1 MATLLLFVLL
11 FFSAAL
17 LVMVI
22 YTIDRLNSV
31 EKITSLLNTV
41 VAPSPSVSGVETPSM
56 FEGLT
61 GMLLWEAMSGK
72 PVEGWDK
79 EALDE
84 MRPRYRIVL
93 QKHIE
98 ALFDEGLLDGHKE
111 TFKHL
116 PANGMVVSML
126 RGTIESWMPQ
136 NYASAIYQVGI
147 EWSRNEIEE
156 AVRLRERL
164 DLVVDELFSDCEI
177 ELKNPISNTLMP
189 VSEEELLRKEDSAA
203 VSENPEASDPAGD
216 IPALA
221 SNSLESPPEDSST
234 SAPDVNQDPKTDNK
248 EDNQTPPKPK
258 EEVNSSVGVP
268 EPVA

>member
-1 MATLLLFVLL
+1 
-11 FFSAAL
+11 
-17 LVMVI
+17 MVI

-41 VAPSPSVSGVETPSM
+41 VAPSPSVTGVETPSM

-61 GMLLWEAMSGK
+61 GMVLWEAMSGK

-98 ALFDEGLLDGHKE
+98 AIFDEGLLDGHQE

-126 RGTIESWMPQ
+126 RGSIESWIPQ
-136 NYASAIYQVGI
+136 NYASAVYQVGI
-147 EWSRNEIEE
+147 EWARNEIEE
-156 AVRLRERL
+156 AERLRKRL

-177 ELKNPISNTLMP
+177 DLKNPMSNNLMP
-189 VSEEELLRKEDSAA
+189 VSEEELLRKEDSGSADE
-203 VSENPEASDPAGD
+203 SSDGSDQGTD
-216 IPALA
+216 IPAL
-221 SNSLESPPEDSST
+221 SNSTEDTSLPPSDL
-234 SAPDVNQDPKTDNK
+234 NQNPVTDTKQEKPATPKAKD
-248 EDNQTPPKPK
+248 
-258 EEVNSSVGVP
+258 EVNAGVGIP

>member
-61 GMLLWEAMSGK
+61 GMVLWEAMSGK

-98 ALFDEGLLDGHKE
+98 ALFDEGLLDGHQE
-111 TFKHL
+111 SFKHL

-126 RGTIESWMPQ
+126 RGTIESWIPQ

-147 EWSRNEIEE
+147 EWSRNEIDE
-156 AVRLRERL
+156 AARLRERL

-189 VSEEELLRKEDSAA
+189 VSEEELLRKEDSDATDEDSKSSDQA
-203 VSENPEASDPAGD
+203 DDPPVLANSVENPPK
-216 IPALA
+216 
-221 SNSLESPPEDSST
+221 DSST
-234 SAPDVNQDPKTDNK
+234 PNSLDNPETKGDQK
-248 EDNQTPPKPK
+248 EVSQTASKSK
-258 EEVNSSVGVP
+258 EEASTGVGVP

>member
-31 EKITSLLNTV
+31 EKITTLLNTV
-41 VAPSPSVSGVETPSM
+41 VAPSPSISGVETPSM

-61 GMLLWEAMSGK
+61 GMVLWEAMSGK

-98 ALFDEGLLDGHKE
+98 AIFDEGLLDGHQE
-111 TFKHL
+111 SFKHL

-126 RGTIESWMPQ
+126 RGTIESWIPQ
-136 NYASAIYQVGI
+136 NYASAVYQVGI
-147 EWSRNEIEE
+147 EWARNETDE
-156 AVRLRERL
+156 AERLRERL
-164 DLVVDELFSDCEI
+164 DLVIDEMFSDCEI
-177 ELKNPISNTLMP
+177 EIKNPMSNTLMP
-189 VSEEELLRKEDSAA
+189 VSEEETLRKED
-203 VSENPEASDPAGD
+203 VSLSEENPEGLDETPE
-216 IPALA
+216 IPAL
-221 SNSLESPPEDSST
+221 SNNVEEPPSSNT
-234 SAPDVNQDPKTDNK
+234 KAPDEDVEENNKVNTSKSK
-248 EDNQTPPKPK
+248 GEKVA
-258 EEVNSSVGVP
+258 EAAVP
-268 EPVA
+268 EPVS

>member
-31 EKITSLLNTV
+31 EKITTLLNTV
-41 VAPSPSVSGVETPSM
+41 VAPSPSVSGVEAPSM

-61 GMLLWEAMSGK
+61 GMVLWEAMSGK

-79 EALDE
+79 DSLDE

-98 ALFDEGLLDGHKE
+98 AIFDEGLLDGHQE
-111 TFKHL
+111 SFKHL

-126 RGTIESWMPQ
+126 RGSIESWIPQ
-136 NYASAIYQVGI
+136 NFASAFYQVGI
-147 EWSRNEIEE
+147 EWARNEIDE
-156 AVRLRERL
+156 AERLRKRL
-164 DLVVDELFSDCEI
+164 DLVADELFSDCEI
-177 ELKNPISNTLMP
+177 ELKNPLSNSLMP
-189 VSEEELLRKEDSAA
+189 VSEEELLRKEDDKGLED
-203 VSENPEASDPAGD
+203 ENSVEPAQSPET
-216 IPALA
+216 PAL
-221 SNSLESPPEDSST
+221 SNNVEDLSSSLPDQTVDSGIT
-234 SAPDVNQDPKTDNK
+234 PDSKQQKPTIS
-248 EDNQTPPKPK
+248 KPK
-258 EEVNSSVGVP
+258 AEVVAGVGVP
-268 EPVA
+268 EPVS

>member
-41 VAPSPSVSGVETPSM
+41 VAPSPSVSGIESPSM

-61 GMLLWEAMSGK
+61 GMVLWEAMSGK

-79 EALDE
+79 DSLDE

-98 ALFDEGLLDGHKE
+98 AIFDEGLLDGHQE
-111 TFKHL
+111 SFKHL

-126 RGTIESWMPQ
+126 RGTIESWIPQ
-136 NYASAIYQVGI
+136 NYASAVYQVGI

-156 AVRLRERL
+156 AERLRERL

-177 ELKNPISNTLMP
+177 DLKNPLSNTLLP
-189 VSEEELLRKEDSAA
+189 VSEEELLRKEDTSS
-203 VSENPEASDPAGD
+203 SEENSDESGPNGE
-216 IPALA
+216 IPAL
-221 SNSLESPPEDSST
+221 SNSIEDLSPPLSEVTQEST
-234 SAPDVNQDPKTDNK
+234 AEIEQDK
-248 EDNQTPPKPK
+248 QQASKPK
-258 EEVNSSVGVP
+258 SEAVAEVGVP

>member
-61 GMLLWEAMSGK
+61 GMVLWEAMSGK

-98 ALFDEGLLDGHKE
+98 ALFDEGLLDGHQE
-111 TFKHL
+111 SFKHL

-126 RGTIESWMPQ
+126 RGTIESWIPQ

-147 EWSRNEIEE
+147 EWSRNEIDE
-156 AVRLRERL
+156 AARLRERL

-189 VSEEELLRKEDSAA
+189 VSEDELLREEDSDATDEDSKSSDQA
-203 VSENPEASDPAGD
+203 DDPPVLANSVEN
-216 IPALA
+216 
-221 SNSLESPPEDSST
+221 PPEDSST
-234 SAPDVNQDPKTDNK
+234 PNSLDNPETKGDQK
-248 EDNQTPPKPK
+248 ELSQTASKSK
-258 EEVNSSVGVP
+258 EEASTSVSVP

>member
-61 GMLLWEAMSGK
+61 GMVLWEAMSGK

-79 EALDE
+79 ESLDE

-98 ALFDEGLLDGHKE
+98 ALFDEGLLDGHQE

-126 RGTIESWMPQ
+126 RGTIESWIPQ
-136 NYASAIYQVGI
+136 NFASAIYQVGI
-147 EWSRNEIEE
+147 EWSRDEIDE
-156 AVRLRERL
+156 ATRLRERL

-189 VSEEELLRKEDSAA
+189 VSEEELLRKEDSVANDEDSD
-203 VSENPEASDPAGD
+203 VSDQVDDVPV
-216 IPALA
+216 LA
-221 SNSLESPPEDSST
+221 NNVDSPPEDSSIAT
-234 SAPDVNQDPKTDNK
+234 SDTTNDPNGDKK
-248 EDNQTPPKPK
+248 EDSQTSPKSK
-258 EEVNSSVGVP
+258 DEVTTGVGVP

>member
-41 VAPSPSVSGVETPSM
+41 VAPSPSVSGVEAPSM

-61 GMLLWEAMSGK
+61 GMVLWEAMSGK

-79 EALDE
+79 ESLEE
-84 MRPRYRIVL
+84 MKPRYRIVL

-98 ALFDEGLLDGHKE
+98 AIFDEGLLDGHQE

-126 RGTIESWMPQ
+126 RGTIESWIPQ

-156 AVRLRERL
+156 AERLRERL

-177 ELKNPISNTLMP
+177 ELKNPMSNTLLP
-189 VSEEELLRKEDSAA
+189 VSEDEILRKDEANSDD
-203 VSENPEASDPAGD
+203 ENTEEFDQND
-216 IPALA
+216 NLPAL
-221 SNSLESPPEDSST
+221 SNDQQLDPSSSDQTAPEQT
-234 SAPDVNQDPKTDNK
+234 TDNK
-248 EDNQTPPKPK
+248 GEKENPSKSK
-258 EEVNSSVGVP
+258 EEVVAGVGVP
-268 EPVA
+268 EPVS